1 MSDQTGP
8 TIFLK
13 LFDYTSRFFDIR
25 RPQDDQT
32 FVRFATGGEIG
43 VFNVH
48 FGLGEAFC
56 DLPRTPGWL
65 AVSIVSTSVSR
76 ARTPASPKSMSAF
89 VGSLT
94 TIRTTVWSTVSDVA
108 YA

>member
-13 LFDYTSRFFDIR
+13 VFEYTSRFFDIR

-32 FVRFATGGEIG
+32 FVRFATGSEIG

-48 FGLGEAFC
+48 FGVGEAFC
-56 DLPRTPGWL
+56 DLTQNTGL
-65 AVSIVSTSVSR
+65 AS
-76 ARTPASPKSMSAF
+76 
-89 VGSLT
+89 SLDT
-94 TIRTTVWSTVSDVA
+94 EYVVLKREYSGLT
-108 YA
+108 

>member
-1 MSDQTGP
+1 MSDQTDP

-13 LFDYTSRFFDIR
+13 LFEYTSRFFDIR

-56 DLPRTPGWL
+56 DPSQNTGL
-65 AVSIVSTSVSR
+65 A
-76 ARTPASPKSMSAF
+76 
-89 VGSLT
+89 GSLDT
-94 TIRTTVWSTVSDVA
+94 EYVVLKREYSGLT
-108 YA
+108 

>member
-13 LFDYTSRFFDIR
+13 LFEYTSRFFDIR

-48 FGLGEAFC
+48 FSLVEAFC
-56 DLPRTPGWL
+56 DLTQNTGL
-65 AVSIVSTSVSR
+65 AISLDTEHVSLKREYS
-76 ARTPASPKSMSAF
+76 
-89 VGSLT
+89 GLT
-94 TIRTTVWSTVSDVA
+94 
-108 YA
+108 

>member
-1 MSDQTGP
+1 MSDQTGL

-13 LFDYTSRFFDIR
+13 LFEYTSRFFDIR

-43 VFNVH
+43 VFDVH
-48 FGLGEAFC
+48 FGLGKAFC
-56 DLPRTPGWL
+56 DFTQNTGL
-65 AVSIVSTSVSR
+65 ASSLDTEHVDLKREYSGLT
-76 ARTPASPKSMSAF
+76 KSMSAF

-94 TIRTTVWSTVSDVA
+94 TIRTTV
-108 YA
+108 